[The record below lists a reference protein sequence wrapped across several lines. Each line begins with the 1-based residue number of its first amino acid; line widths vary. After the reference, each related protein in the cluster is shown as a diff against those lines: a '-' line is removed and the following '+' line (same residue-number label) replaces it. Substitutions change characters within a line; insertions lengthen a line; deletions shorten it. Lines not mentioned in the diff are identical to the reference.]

1 MHYNNGKRQPNSQST
16 KLNYDWLCGTSSLY
30 IENLS
35 SYYMDV
41 IWKKSPQHE
50 LINSLKSGN
59 FKRIFFHKNLLYEL
73 PWIFIYFVIRVQKF
87 AQKKQTL
94 VQIIV
99 LVWNY
104 FRVLKINNH
113 IKCFYFEPESMIWW

>member
-1 MHYNNGKRQPNSQST
+1 
-16 KLNYDWLCGTSSLY
+16 
-30 IENLS
+30 
-35 SYYMDV
+35 
-41 IWKKSPQHE
+41 
-50 LINSLKSGN
+50 
-59 FKRIFFHKNLLYEL
+59 LYEL